1 MIMNSELETLYSR
14 ASDTFE
20 EMISDMQLNL
30 LETNEEYNKIDAI
43 NRELRSKNPKI
54 ALAFDREQFK
64 DLTADEFKMLVEI
77 MDNNLLLKKIE
88 LEKMFMLGNKEA
100 FYYFNRMGIIENED
114 ATQ

>member
-1 MIMNSELETLYSR
+1 MNSELETLYSR
-14 ASDTFE
+14 ANDNFE
-20 EMISDMQLNL
+20 EMVSDMQLYL
-30 LETNEEYNKIDAI
+30 LETNEEYSKIDAI

-54 ALAFDREQFK
+54 ALAFDREEYK

-100 FYYFNRMGIIENED
+100 FYYFNRMGIIKNED
-114 ATQ
+114 AKN

>member
-1 MIMNSELETLYSR
+1 MNSELETLYSR
-14 ASDTFE
+14 ANDNFE
-20 EMISDMQLNL
+20 EMVSDMQLYL
-30 LETNEEYNKIDAI
+30 IETNEEYSKIDAI

-54 ALAFDREQFK
+54 ALAFDREEYK

-100 FYYFNRMGIIENED
+100 FY
-114 ATQ
+114 

>member
-1 MIMNSELETLYSR
+1 MNSELETLYSR
-14 ASDTFE
+14 ANDNFE
-20 EMISDMQLNL
+20 EMVSDMQLYL
-30 LETNEEYNKIDAI
+30 IETNEEYSKIDAI

-54 ALAFDREQFK
+54 ALAFDREEYK

-100 FYYFNRMGIIENED
+100 FYYFNRMGIIKNED
-114 ATQ
+114 AKQ